1 MKRSGAGTALGPR
14 TVPGTGTLRR
24 LMHSASVEDQLG
36 KTLVVDDFATMR
48 KIVKNVL
55 RQIDITDVAEA
66 ENGKV
71 ALDALKKDPNGFE
84 LIVSDWIMPEMT
96 GIDFLKACKEDE
108 AIKKIP
114 FVMVTAEAQK
124 VSVLEAIK
132 AGADN
137 YIVKPFTP
145 DKLQEAIQKAKD
157 RVNRQ

>member
-1 MKRSGAGTALGPR
+1 L
-14 TVPGTGTLRR
+14 
-24 LMHSASVEDQLG
+24 EDKMG

-55 RQIDITDVAEA
+55 RQIDITDVTEA
-66 ENGKV
+66 ENGMV
-71 ALDALKKDPNGFE
+71 ALDLLKKGPAGFD

-108 AIKKIP
+108 AIRKIP

-124 VSVLEAIK
+124 DSVLEAIK
-132 AGADN
+132 AGVDN

-145 DKLQEAIQKAKD
+145 DKLQIAIQKAKE
-157 RVNRQ
+157 RINRK